1 MGRLSISTI
10 AIERKKRFLPASTFK
25 IPNTLIALEEGVI
38 QNEKDI
44 IEWDG
49 EDKGWSQW
57 NKDQSLETAFPL
69 SCIWFYQELASR
81 VGDKK
86 YRSYLERMDY
96 GNRKTGQDV
105 KSFWL
110 DGDLKISVFE
120 QVQFLKKLY
129 RGKLPYEK
137 QYLELLKTMMVVD
150 ETEQYV
156 IRAKTGWAT
165 RIKPQHGW
173 YVGYVETSGQ
183 VWFFATNLQ
192 INKKGDAQY
201 RKKITMEALKLKGII

>member
-1 MGRLSISTI
+1 MKQSLLKLLLSAAVFALAINIAYAEDNELADRFKRRDIDGTILISSLNGE
-10 AIERKKRFLPASTFK
+10 IEYLHNSNRAQKRFLPASTFK

-120 QVQFLKKLY
+120 QVQFLKNCI
-129 RGKLPYEK
+129 GK
-137 QYLELLKTMMVVD
+137 VA
-150 ETEQYV
+150 
-156 IRAKTGWAT
+156 IRKAIFRA
-165 RIKPQHGW
+165 
-173 YVGYVETSGQ
+173 
-183 VWFFATNLQ
+183 A
-192 INKKGDAQY
+192 
-201 RKKITMEALKLKGII
+201 

>member
-86 YRSYLERMDY
+86 IPVLSGAHGL
-96 GNRKTGQDV
+96 
-105 KSFWL
+105 W
-110 DGDLKISVFE
+110 
-120 QVQFLKKLY
+120 
-129 RGKLPYEK
+129 
-137 QYLELLKTMMVVD
+137 
-150 ETEQYV
+150 
-156 IRAKTGWAT
+156 
-165 RIKPQHGW
+165 KP
-173 YVGYVETSGQ
+173 
-183 VWFFATNLQ
+183 
-192 INKKGDAQY
+192 
-201 RKKITMEALKLKGII
+201 